1 MSFIK
6 KQFGNIRPLF
16 DKGGKFEKFHR
27 TYEAQETVFLQP
39 NAVTNPKGAQIRDAV
54 DLKRVMTTVIVA
66 MLPCMI
72 FGMWNVGYQYGQA
85 TGQELSIG
93 AMFSFGAIK
102 FLPILLVSYAVGLAI
117 EFFMAEIKNHSISEG
132 FLVSGI
138 LMPLVMPAT
147 APLWQVGVATAI
159 AVILGKEVFGGTG
172 YNILNPALTARAVM
186 FFAYPTSMAG
196 AGELWFNL
204 DGMAAVDGFTGATV
218 LDLAKN
224 TGTLASALPWGF
236 QDMFLGTIPGCI
248 GETSALMC
256 LVGAVILVVTGI
268 GSARI
273 MLSMVAG
280 GLVTGYVLEGMG
292 AQYFGADHAYY
303 HLVAGG
309 FAFGTVFMAT
319 DPVSAAQTD
328 FGKIIYGF
336 MAGFFSIIIRV
347 TNPAYPEGVMLG
359 ILLANVLAPFIDY
372 YVVESNKK
380 RRLKRATV

>member
-6 KQFGNIRPLF
+6 KQFDNIRPLF
-16 DKGGKFEKFHR
+16 EKGGKFEKFHR

-39 NAVTNPKGAQIRDAV
+39 NAVTNSKGAQIRDAV
-54 DLKRVMTTVIVA
+54 DLKIVMTTVIVA

-72 FGMWNVGYQYGQA
+72 FGMWNVGYQHALA
-85 TGQELSIG
+85 TGQDLSVG

-117 EFFMAEIKNHSISEG
+117 EFFMAEIKNHSVSEG

-138 LMPLVMPAT
+138 LIPLVMPAT

-268 GSARI
+268 GSTRI
-273 MLSMVAG
+273 MLSMVVG

-328 FGKIIYGF
+328 IGKIIYGF

>member
-6 KQFGNIRPLF
+6 KQFDNIRPQF
-16 DKGGKFEKFHR
+16 EKGGKFEKFHR

-39 NAVTNPKGAQIRDAV
+39 NAVTNSKGAQIRDAV

-72 FGMWNVGYQYGQA
+72 FGMWNVGYQHALA
-85 TGQELSIG
+85 TGQDLSVG

-117 EFFMAEIKNHSISEG
+117 EFFMAEIKNHSVSEG

-138 LMPLVMPAT
+138 LIPLVMPAT

-256 LVGAVILVVTGI
+256 LVGAVILVITGI
-268 GSARI
+268 GSTRI
-273 MLSMVAG
+273 MLSMVVG

-328 FGKIIYGF
+328 IGKIIYGF

>member
-6 KQFGNIRPLF
+6 KQFENIRPLF
-16 DKGGKFEKFHR
+16 EKGGKFEKFHR

-39 NAVTNPKGAQIRDAV
+39 KEVTKPKGAQIRDAV

-66 MLPCMI
+66 MLPCML
-72 FGMWNVGYQYGQA
+72 FGMWNVGYQHALA
-85 TGQELSIG
+85 TGQDLTHS
-93 AMFSFGAIK
+93 AMFIFGAIK

-117 EFFMAEIKNHSISEG
+117 EFFMAEIKNHSVSEG

-138 LMPLVMPAT
+138 LIPLVMPAT

-196 AGELWFNL
+196 AGELWFDL
-204 DGMAAVDGFTGATV
+204 DGVAAVDGFTGATV

-224 TGTLASALPWGF
+224 TGTLAAALPWSF
-236 QDMFLGTIPGCI
+236 NDMFIGTIPGCI

-256 LVGAVILVVTGI
+256 LVGAAILMITGI
-268 GSARI
+268 GSSRI
-273 MLSMVAG
+273 MLSMVVG
-280 GLVTGYVLEGMG
+280 GLFTGYLLEGIG
-292 AQYFGADHAYY
+292 AQYFGMDHAYY

-319 DPVSAAQTD
+319 DPVSAAQTNT
-328 FGKIIYGF
+328 GKIIYGF

-359 ILLANVLAPFIDY
+359 ILLANVLAPFLDY

>member
-1 MSFIK
+1 
-6 KQFGNIRPLF
+6 
-16 DKGGKFEKFHR
+16 
-27 TYEAQETVFLQP
+27 
-39 NAVTNPKGAQIRDAV
+39 
-54 DLKRVMTTVIVA
+54 
-66 MLPCMI
+66 
-72 FGMWNVGYQYGQA
+72 
-85 TGQELSIG
+85 
-93 AMFSFGAIK
+93 
-102 FLPILLVSYAVGLAI
+102 VSYAVGLAI
-117 EFFMAEIKNHSISEG
+117 EFFMAEIKNHSVSEG

-138 LMPLVMPAT
+138 LIPLVMPAT

-268 GSARI
+268 GSTRI
-273 MLSMVAG
+273 MLSMVVG

-328 FGKIIYGF
+328 IGKIIYGF

>member
-6 KQFGNIRPLF
+6 KQFDNIRPLF
-16 DKGGKFEKFHR
+16 EKGGKFEKFHR

-39 NAVTNPKGAQIRDAV
+39 NAVTNSKGAQIRDAV

-72 FGMWNVGYQYGQA
+72 FGMWNVGYQHALA
-85 TGQELSIG
+85 TGQDLSVG

-117 EFFMAEIKNHSISEG
+117 EFFMAEIKNHSVSEG

-138 LMPLVMPAT
+138 LIPLVMPAT

-268 GSARI
+268 GSTRI
-273 MLSMVAG
+273 MLSMVVG

-328 FGKIIYGF
+328 IGKIIYGF

>member
-6 KQFGNIRPLF
+6 KQFDNIRPLF
-16 DKGGKFEKFHR
+16 EKGGKFEKFHR

-39 NAVTNPKGAQIRDAV
+39 NAVTNAKGAQIRDAV

-72 FGMWNVGYQYGQA
+72 FGMWNVGYQHALA
-85 TGQELSIG
+85 TGQDLSTG

-117 EFFMAEIKNHSISEG
+117 EFFMAEIKNHSVSEG

-138 LMPLVMPAT
+138 LIPLVMPAT

-196 AGELWFNL
+196 AGELWFDL

-236 QDMFLGTIPGCI
+236 QDMFIGTIPGCI

-256 LVGAVILVVTGI
+256 LVGAVILMVTGI

-280 GLVTGYVLEGMG
+280 GLVTGYLLEGMG

-328 FGKIIYGF
+328 IGKIIYGF